1 MIQNIWILEK
11 ETGRPIFH
19 ERFGSFEVHEV
30 LLSGFLS
37 AVFHFAESEF
47 STMGIES
54 MELGDYLLVYCFSH
68 GLLFVLAADKGDN
81 ALTLKTQVN
90 YIKYSFLEEFPLVLT
105 AGQSFLRNWD
115 GNPEAFSKFHVVL
128 NDLIKSWTD
137 VEFTTSVAEKMDIL
151 EVFQQLFSRISK
163 MTFPL
168 FKKGTIKLKLQE
180 QLEETIKYHKH
191 ILNVE
196 ELSQIYDTK
205 KTFLDVLSVNVFNP
219 ELSAETVKVTLHD
232 LCRSTLVVLE
242 ELLGSKKFSE
252 EFKNHIH
259 PYLKQDWNRIRDLG
273 LDKFFIDYLP

>member
-19 ERFGSFEVHEV
+19 ERFGSFEVQEV

-37 AVFHFAESEF
+37 AVFSFAESEF
-47 STMGIES
+47 SIMGIES
-54 MELGDYLLVYCFSH
+54 MELGEYALVYCFSH
-68 GLLFVLAADKGDN
+68 GLLFVLAADKEDS
-81 ALTLKTQVN
+81 ALTLKIQVN
-90 YIKYSFLEEFPLVLT
+90 YIKNSFLEEFPLVLR
-105 AGQSFLRNWD
+105 GGKSFLRNWD
-115 GNPEAFSKFHVVL
+115 GNPEVFGKFQVVL

-137 VEFTTSVAEKMDIL
+137 VEYTTSVAEKMDIL

-168 FKKGTIKLKLQE
+168 FKKGTIKQKLQE

-205 KTFLDVLSVNVFNP
+205 ETFLDVLSANVFNQ
-219 ELSAETVKVTLHD
+219 ELSAETVKATLHD
-232 LCRSTLVVLE
+232 LCNSTLVVLKE
-242 ELLGSKKFSE
+242 YLGGKRFSE
-252 EFKNHIH
+252 EFKKHIH

-273 LDKFFIDYLP
+273 LDKFLIDYLP